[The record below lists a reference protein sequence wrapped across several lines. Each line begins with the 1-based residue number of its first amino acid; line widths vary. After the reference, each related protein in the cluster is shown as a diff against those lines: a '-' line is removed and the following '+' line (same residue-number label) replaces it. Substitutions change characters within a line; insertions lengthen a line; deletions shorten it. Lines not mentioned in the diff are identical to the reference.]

1 MQDPIRVAVTGPAG
15 QIGYS
20 ILFRI
25 AAGAMLGRDRP
36 VHLSLLERDHPTSQS
51 ALKGVMMEL
60 EDCAF
65 PLLAGMSA
73 TTDPKEA
80 FRDCDIALLIG
91 ARPRGP
97 GMERADLL
105 ESNARIFLE
114 QGRALDEVAKRSVK
128 VLVVGNPCN
137 TNAWI
142 AMKSA
147 PSLSPK
153 CFSSMVRLDQNRT
166 ISMLAAK
173 TGAKAS
179 HVHQVAIWGNHSPT
193 VFPDLSLATVDGAR
207 AFDLVDRDWYEK
219 TLIPTV
225 SRRGSAIIQSR
236 GASSAARQPST
247 PCATGCRAPWA
258 NGCRWAC
265 LRTAATASPKDSS
278 AACPACAATA
288 TTTSS
293 RASASMTSHARA
305 SSARSANSKQSAKP
319 SPRSFD
325 KARA

>member
-193 VFPDLSLATVDGAR
+193 VFPDLSLATVDGGR

-236 GASSAARQPST
+236 GASSAA
-247 PCATGCRAPWA
+247 
-258 NGCRWAC
+258 
-265 LRTAATASPKDSS
+265 S
-278 AACPACAATA
+278 AANAAIDA
-288 TTTSS
+288 M
-293 RASASMTSHARA
+293 RDWVQGSMGEWVSMGVPSDGSYGIPEGLFCGMPCVCRNGDYDIVQGIGFDDFARA
-305 SSARSANSKQSAKP
+305 RIERTVRELEAEREAVAP
-319 SPRSFD
+319 LFR
-325 KARA
+325 

>member
-97 GMERADLL
+97 GRERADLL
-105 ESNARIFLE
+105 ESYARIFLE
-114 QGRALDEVAKRSVK
+114 LGRALDEVAKRSVK

-166 ISMLAAK
+166 ISMLAAN

-236 GASSAARQPST
+236 GASSAA
-247 PCATGCRAPWA
+247 
-258 NGCRWAC
+258 
-265 LRTAATASPKDSS
+265 S
-278 AACPACAATA
+278 AANAAIDA
-288 TTTSS
+288 M
-293 RASASMTSHARA
+293 RDWVQGSMGEWVSMGVPSDGSYGIPEGLFCGMPCVCRNGDYDIVQGIGFDDFARA
-305 SSARSANSKQSAKP
+305 RIERTVRELEAEREAVAP
-319 SPRSFD
+319 LFR
-325 KARA
+325 

>member
-1 MQDPIRVAVTGPAG
+1 M
-15 QIGYS
+15 
-20 ILFRI
+20 
-25 AAGAMLGRDRP
+25 
-36 VHLSLLERDHPTSQS
+36 
-51 ALKGVMMEL
+51 
-60 EDCAF
+60 
-65 PLLAGMSA
+65 
-73 TTDPKEA
+73 
-80 FRDCDIALLIG
+80 
-91 ARPRGP
+91 
-97 GMERADLL
+97 
-105 ESNARIFLE
+105 
-114 QGRALDEVAKRSVK
+114 K

-236 GASSAARQPST
+236 GASSAA
-247 PCATGCRAPWA
+247 
-258 NGCRWAC
+258 
-265 LRTAATASPKDSS
+265 S
-278 AACPACAATA
+278 AANAAIDA
-288 TTTSS
+288 M
-293 RASASMTSHARA
+293 RDWVQGSMGEWVSMGVPSDGSYGIPEGLFCGMPCVCRNGDYDIVQGIGFDDFARA
-305 SSARSANSKQSAKP
+305 RIERTVRELEAEREAVAP
-319 SPRSFD
+319 LFR
-325 KARA
+325 

>member
-153 CFSSMVRLDQNRT
+153 CFSSMVRRDKNRT

-236 GASSAARQPST
+236 GASSAA
-247 PCATGCRAPWA
+247 
-258 NGCRWAC
+258 
-265 LRTAATASPKDSS
+265 S
-278 AACPACAATA
+278 AANAAIDA
-288 TTTSS
+288 M
-293 RASASMTSHARA
+293 RDWVQGSMGEWVSMGVPSDGSYGIPEGLFCGMPCVCRNGDYDIVQGIGFDDFARA
-305 SSARSANSKQSAKP
+305 RIERTVRELEAEREAVAP
-319 SPRSFD
+319 LFR
-325 KARA
+325 